1 MRARLWSCTSCT
13 VQKHGS
19 TSDGSK
25 DPWELSLNAPGSSGL
40 EVNRFPG
47 MLSSSIDSRRRRERE
62 MRELLA
68 GQVWQPGAHR
78 EEIRS
83 VLSAITD
90 MMALSP

>member
-1 MRARLWSCTSCT
+1 
-13 VQKHGS
+13 
-19 TSDGSK
+19 
-25 DPWELSLNAPGSSGL
+25 
-40 EVNRFPG
+40 